1 MGSKVTENL
10 IPLSDEP
17 ALDDIPAVGRQRV
30 EISGTDRLV
39 LDESRALQHLEVLT
53 YSRSTDRKELSYIT
67 DGSGSRMKDLD
78 DLTARPVAERV
89 ECDVG

>member
-1 MGSKVTENL
+1 VGREVTENL

-17 ALDDIPAVGRQRV
+17 ALHDIPAVGGQRV

-39 LDESRALQHLEVLT
+39 LDEARAFQHLEVLT
-53 YSRSTDRKELSYIT
+53 YSRSTDRKELRDIT
-67 DGSGSRMKDLD
+67 DGSGARMKDLD
-78 DLTARPVAERV
+78 DLAARPVAERV